1 MQAAGASA
9 NGTLS
14 ENNKL
19 ENQSVGQLLRI
30 TEHPMGT
37 KKTPLIQNILSHHF
51 QNPIPFQELLGEVF
65 RAYQN
70 GRKPAVNQHVN
81 SGMTSC
87 GPAALPAYVKDEGA
101 ELAIPA

>member
-37 KKTPLIQNILSHHF
+37 KKTP
-51 QNPIPFQELLGEVF
+51 
-65 RAYQN
+65 
-70 GRKPAVNQHVN
+70 
-81 SGMTSC
+81 
-87 GPAALPAYVKDEGA
+87 
-101 ELAIPA
+101 